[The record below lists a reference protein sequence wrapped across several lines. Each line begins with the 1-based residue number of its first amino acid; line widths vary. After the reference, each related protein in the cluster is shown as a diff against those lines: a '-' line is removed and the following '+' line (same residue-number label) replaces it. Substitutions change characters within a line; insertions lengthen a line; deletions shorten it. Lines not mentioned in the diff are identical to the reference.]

1 MMIKFL
7 AHGTGSGVGAAEY
20 LEDKKDASGVE
31 RAGVTVLRGNPGM
44 VGQIADSLDFKH
56 RYTSGVIAWHLDD
69 APTKDQIK
77 AVLDDFE
84 RVAWAGLAPDRY
96 SWTAV
101 RHDEPDGG
109 VHVHILA
116 ARVDLETGKSLNIAP
131 PGWQRDFG
139 PLRDYHNHAHGWA
152 RPDDPA
158 RSRLVQPGHRALVD
172 AATIREGLQVEPN
185 TRKLLTD
192 YLTQQI
198 EDGRVRNR
206 EDILTSLEEI
216 GEITR
221 AGQHY
226 ISVKPEG
233 FDKAVRL
240 KGAIYEIDY
249 IAHTGSVSEVTGQE
263 RATGGRNKAR
273 AGEAYSAFQDAIG
286 KRAEFNNGRY
296 PAKPGIDTEA
306 AKGHAED
313 IVVDVDEA
321 PAVQLAGGD
330 TPGHDFRADGVEA
343 RPHVGRQHYHADDAQ
358 PDTGS
363 VASSRTGTGR
373 GEGQPVPDNA
383 QGKPEATGLPKRK
396 LSGEVDNQTGG
407 LSHEELRVGDRSDR
421 EAVRDQGWTGGAG
434 KRVGR
439 ALAEA
444 DRTAAAFD
452 DALAEAER
460 GAAAVGR
467 ACKQLADA
475 ARRIA
480 DAIGRYILN
489 LAQER
494 KREAAKRAQV
504 LQAQNQAAL
513 DKADVQ
519 SSLISRDYSRGKL
532 EQILGDFAAFGS
544 AAAGVPS
551 GDVPYITGKD
561 TPDATLLLAVMDQF
575 EGRFSAQKP
584 GDFVIRSEDGENK
597 VVLRKNQIFIENN
610 MERDLGLAKE
620 VARVVFQHGF
630 EINNSLEKG
639 TGIVIEM

>member
-7 AHGTGSGVGAAEY
+7 AHGTGSGAGAAEY
-20 LEDKKDASGVE
+20 LEDEKDASGIE
-31 RAGVTVLRGNPGM
+31 RVGVTVLRGNPGM
-44 VGQIADSLDFKH
+44 VGEVADSLDFKH

-69 APTKDQIK
+69 APTKDQID

-84 RVAWAGLAPDRY
+84 RVAWAGLAPHRY
-96 SWTAV
+96 SWAAV

-109 VHVHILA
+109 VHVHLLA

-158 RSRLVQPGHRALVD
+158 RSRQVQPGHRALVD
-172 AATIREGLQVEPN
+172 AAVLRQGLQVEPN

-198 EDGRVRNR
+198 EDGRVQNR
-206 EDILTSLEEI
+206 EDILGSLGEI

-240 KGAIYEIDY
+240 KGTIYEIDY
-249 IAHTGSVSEVTGQE
+249 NAHTEPVGEVTGQE

-273 AGEAYSAFQDAIG
+273 TREAYRALQDAIG

-296 PAKPGIDTEA
+296 PAKPGIDAEA

-330 TPGHDFRADGVEA
+330 TPGHDFRTDGVETH
-343 RPHVGRQHYHADDAQ
+343 PHFGRQHYHADDAQ
-358 PDTGS
+358 PGTGS

-373 GEGQPVPDNA
+373 GEGQPVPDNG
-383 QGKPEATGLPKRK
+383 QGKREATGIQKRK

-407 LSHEELRVGDRSDR
+407 LSHEELRVGGRSDR
-421 EAVRDQGWTGGAG
+421 EAVRDRGWTGGAG

-460 GAAAVGR
+460 GAAAVAE

-480 DAIGRYILN
+480 EAIGRYILN

-494 KREAAKRAQV
+494 ERKREKER
-504 LQAQNQAAL
+504 LEREKEKQAAL
-513 DKADVQ
+513 KKADELKKVIVPVG
-519 SSLISRDYSRGKL
+519 LTTL
-532 EQILGDFAAFGS
+532 E
-544 AAAGVPS
+544 
-551 GDVPYITGKD
+551 K
-561 TPDATLLLAVMDQF
+561 
-575 EGRFSAQKP
+575 AQA
-584 GDFVIRSEDGENK
+584 NK
-597 VVLRKNQIFIENN
+597 RKNVEGQSQ
-610 MERDLGLAKE
+610 LAQN
-620 VARVVFQHGF
+620 VAEWRK
-630 EINNSLEKG
+630 SLEIPDPDE
-639 TGIVIEM
+639 GIDNDPF